1 MVSKL
6 IRTITSPV
14 RGLHQAAYLLAALTL
29 ASQLL
34 ALVRD
39 RLFAHQF
46 GAGEMLDLY
55 YAAFRVPDLVFA
67 LVASLVSAYVL
78 IPRIAGGN
86 EAEIRKLI
94 SQTGSFLFIVGGSMC
109 AMLAVYAPNLLS
121 LLYPSLMQGAHAEE
135 FVLLTRL
142 LLLQPIILG
151 LSGIA
156 TSVTQV
162 KRRFA
167 IFALSPVLYNLGIIG
182 GTVLLYPTY
191 GLPGVG
197 MGVVAGALLHLA
209 IHIPVLARARLLPL
223 PSIPNPKVIWSVM
236 KDSLPRSLALGM
248 GSFVTLAL
256 TILAARTGEG
266 GVSVFTLAGNLEAV
280 PLSLIGAAY
289 ATAAFP
295 VLAEHHQKKQS
306 AAYRDT
312 IAAAARHIIFWS
324 TIIMV
329 LTIVL
334 RAHIVRIVLG
344 TGAFGWDDT
353 RLTAAILA
361 ILVIALAAQG
371 LILLCARAFYAA
383 QRSWNPLLMQLGDA
397 GISVAVAWGLLTLS
411 ERVPMVRYFMES
423 LFRVSDVHGASIL
436 FIAVGFTVGQLIV
449 ATVALVTL
457 KRVAPGIA
465 RSLVRPMFE
474 ALGAGILGGAASYGV
489 LSFMGNLEPLTT
501 THAVFTQGLAS
512 GMVGLLVAV
521 GVLVSLRN
529 QEFNDLRES
538 LKRLS
543 GRALPA
549 AGSTLEDGAAGS

>member
-1 MVSKL
+1 MVSK
-6 IRTITSPV
+6 IIKTITQPV
-14 RGLHQAAYLLAALTL
+14 RGLHQAAYLLASLTL

-78 IPRIAGGN
+78 IPRLSGG
-86 EAEIRKLI
+86 EPVEMRKLI
-94 SQTGSFLFIVGGSMC
+94 SQTASFLFVAGALIC
-109 AMLAVYAPNLLS
+109 TALAFAAPTLLS
-121 LLYPSLMQGAHAEE
+121 LLYPTLMAGPHAAE
-135 FVLLTRL
+135 FVFLTRL

-162 KRRFA
+162 KRKFL

-182 GTVLLYPTY
+182 GTLFLYPVY
-191 GLPGVG
+191 GLLGVG
-197 MGVVAGALLHLA
+197 MGVVIGALLHLV
-209 IHIPVLARARLLPL
+209 IHIPVLARERLLPV
-223 PSIPNPKVIWSVM
+223 PVIPDPKVLWGVM
-236 KDSLPRSLALGM
+236 KDSLPRSLALAM
-248 GSFVTLAL
+248 GSVVTLAL

-266 GVSVFTLAGNLEAV
+266 GVSVFTFASNLEAV

-295 VLAEHHQKKQS
+295 VLAEHHKKKQN

-312 IAAAARHIIFWS
+312 ISAAARHIIFWS
-324 TIIMV
+324 VIVMV

-334 RAHIVRIVLG
+334 RAHIVRMVLG

-361 ILVIALAAQG
+361 ILVVALAAQG
-371 LILLCARAFYAA
+371 IILLCARAFYAA
-383 QRSWNPLLMQLGDA
+383 QRSWNPLLMQLADA
-397 GISVAVAWGLLTLS
+397 GVSVAIAVGLLSLATTYPP
-411 ERVPMVRYFMES
+411 VQYFIES
-423 LFRVSDVHGASIL
+423 LFRVEGVAGASIL
-436 FIAVGFTVGQLIV
+436 FIAVGATIGQLLV
-449 ATVALVTL
+449 ATAALVTL
-457 KRVAPGIA
+457 RTVAPGIA
-465 RSLVRPMFE
+465 RSLIRPLFE
-474 ALGAGILGGAASYGV
+474 ALGAGTLGGAAAYGV
-489 LSFMGNLEPLTT
+489 LSFMGNVEPLTT
-501 THAVFTQGLAS
+501 TLAVFTQGLLA

-529 QEFNDLRES
+529 KEFQDLRDS
-538 LKRLS
+538 LKRLTT
-543 GRALPA
+543 RALPP
-549 AGSTLEDGAAGS
+549 AGSRLEDGAAGS

>member
-6 IRTITSPV
+6 LKTITQPV
-14 RGLHQAAYLLAALTL
+14 RGLHQAAYLLASLTL

-67 LVASLVSAYVL
+67 LIASLVSAYVL
-78 IPRIAGGN
+78 IPRLAGDN
-86 EAEIRKLI
+86 KEEMRRLI
-94 SQTGSFLFIVGGSMC
+94 SQTASFLFVAGALVCTGLVF
-109 AMLAVYAPNLLS
+109 AAPALLS
-121 LLYPSLMQGAHAEE
+121 LLYPSLMQSAHADA
-135 FVLLTRL
+135 FVFLTQI

-162 KRRFA
+162 KRKFA
-167 IFALSPVLYNLGIIG
+167 IFAFSPVLYNLGIIG
-182 GTVLLYPTY
+182 GTLFLYPVY
-191 GLPGVG
+191 GLIGVG
-197 MGVVAGALLHLA
+197 MGVVIGACLHLA
-209 IHIPVLARARLLPL
+209 IHIPVLVREGVMPT
-223 PSIPNPKVIWSVM
+223 PVVPNPRVLWGVM
-236 KDSLPRSLALGM
+236 KDSLPRSLALAM

-256 TILAARTGEG
+256 TMLAARTGEG
-266 GVSVFTLAGNLEAV
+266 GVSVFTFASNLEAV

-295 VLAEHHQKKQS
+295 VLAEQHKKKQGV
-306 AAYRDT
+306 AYRDT
-312 IAAAARHIIFWS
+312 ISAAARHIIFWS
-324 TIIMV
+324 VIVMV

-361 ILVIALAAQG
+361 ILIVALAAQG
-371 LILLCARAFYAA
+371 IILLCARAFYAA
-383 QRSWNPLLMQLGDA
+383 QRSWNPLIMQLADA
-397 GISVAVAWGLLTLS
+397 GVSVLVALGLLSLA
-411 ERVPMVRYFMES
+411 VQYPPVQYFIES
-423 LFRVSDVHGASIL
+423 LFRVEGVPGASIL
-436 FIAVGFTVGQLIV
+436 FVAVGAMVGQVLV
-449 ATVALVTL
+449 ATAALITL
-457 KRVAPGIA
+457 RAVAPGVA
-465 RSLVRPMFE
+465 RSLVRPLFD
-474 ALGAGILGGAASYGV
+474 ALGAGILGGTAAYGV

-501 THAVFTQGLAS
+501 THAVFTQGLLA

-521 GVLVSLRN
+521 GVLASLRN
-529 QEFNDLRES
+529 QEFKDLRDS
-538 LKRLS
+538 LRRLTT
-543 GRALPA
+543 RTLPP
-549 AGSTLEDGAAGS
+549 AGSTLEDGAGS

>member
-1 MVSKL
+1 MVSAL
-6 IRTITSPV
+6 IQTITKPV
-14 RGLHQAAYLLAALTL
+14 RGLHQAAYLLAFMTL
-29 ASQLL
+29 ASQVL

-78 IPRIAGGN
+78 IPRIAGGTVSEN
-86 EAEIRKLI
+86 RILI
-94 SQTGSFLFIVGGSMC
+94 SQTASFLLIVGGVLC
-109 AMLAVYAPNLLS
+109 AILALIAPTVLS
-121 LLYPSLMQGAHAEE
+121 LMYPTLMHGAHADE

-162 KRRFA
+162 KRRFVL
-167 IFALSPVLYNLGIIG
+167 FALSPVLYNLGIIG
-182 GTVLLYPTY
+182 GTLVLFPKY
-191 GLPGVG
+191 GLAGVG
-197 MGVVAGALLHLA
+197 MGVVLGALFHLL
-209 IHIPVLARARLLPL
+209 IHLPVLLGAGLLPSL
-223 PSIPNPKVIWSVM
+223 RIPKPGIIWSVM

-248 GSFVTLAL
+248 GAFVTLAL

-266 GVSVFTLAGNLEAV
+266 GVSVFTFASNLEAV

-295 VLAEHHQKKQS
+295 VLAEHHRKKQGT
-306 AAYRDT
+306 AYRDT
-312 IAAAARHIIFWS
+312 VGAAARHIIFWS

-329 LTIVL
+329 LAIVL

-344 TGAFGWDDT
+344 TGAFSWNDT

-361 ILVIALAAQG
+361 ILVVALAAQG
-371 LILLCARAFYAA
+371 IILLCARAFYAA
-383 QRSWNPLLMQLGDA
+383 QRSWNPLVMQLGDA
-397 GISVAVAWGLLTLS
+397 GISVLVALGGLWLANAYPL
-411 ERVPMVRYFMES
+411 VRYFVEA
-423 LFRVSDVHGASIL
+423 LFRVSDVGGADIL
-436 FIAVGFTVGQLIV
+436 FIAIGATVGQLIV
-449 ATVALVTL
+449 ASVALLTL
-457 KRVAPGIA
+457 GRVALGVA
-465 RSLVRPMFE
+465 RSLVRPLFQ
-474 ALGAGILGGAASYGV
+474 ALGSAIMGGAASYGV

-501 THAVFTQGLAS
+501 THAVFTQGIIA

-521 GVLVSLRN
+521 GVLASLRN
-529 QEFNDLRES
+529 QEFQDLRDS
-538 LKRLS
+538 LKRLTTKAIPAS
-543 GRALPA
+543 G
-549 AGSTLEDGAAGS
+549 TLLGDGGTS

>member
-1 MVSKL
+1 MVSAL
-6 IRTITSPV
+6 IKTITKPV
-14 RGLHQAAYLLAALTL
+14 RGLHQAAYLLASLTL

-78 IPRIAGGN
+78 IPRISGGTPSEN
-86 EAEIRKLI
+86 RMLI
-94 SQTGSFLFIVGGSMC
+94 SQAASFLFVAGGVLC
-109 AMLAVYAPNLLS
+109 AALAIAAPSVLS
-121 LLYPSLMQGAHAEE
+121 LMYPALMQGAYADE

-167 IFALSPVLYNLGIIG
+167 LFALSPVLYNLGIIG
-182 GTVLLYPTY
+182 GTLFLYPLY
-191 GLPGVG
+191 GLAGVG
-197 MGVVAGALLHLA
+197 MGVVAGALLHLL
-209 IHIPVLARARLLPL
+209 IHLPVLAGAGLFPL
-223 PSIPNPKVIWSVM
+223 PTIPKPRVIWSVM

-248 GSFVTLAL
+248 GAFVTLAL

-266 GVSVFTLAGNLEAV
+266 GVSVFTFASNLEAV

-295 VLAEHHQKKQS
+295 VLAEHHRKKQG

-312 IAAAARHIIFWS
+312 ISAAARHIIFWS

-344 TGAFGWDDT
+344 TGAFSWNDT
-353 RLTAAILA
+353 RLTAAILG
-361 ILVIALAAQG
+361 ILIVALAAQG

-383 QRSWNPLLMQLGDA
+383 QRSWNPLIMQLGDIGVSVLVALGGMWLA
-397 GISVAVAWGLLTLS
+397 GQY
-411 ERVPMVRYFMES
+411 PPVRYFVEA
-423 LFRVSDVHGASIL
+423 LFRVSDVGGADIL
-436 FIAVGFTVGQLIV
+436 FIAIGATVGQLIV
-449 ATVALVTL
+449 AGVALITL
-457 KRVAPGIA
+457 SRVAPGVA
-465 RSLVRPMFE
+465 RSLVRPLFQ
-474 ALGAGILGGAASYGV
+474 ALGSGILGGAASYGV
-489 LSFMGNLEPLTT
+489 LSFMGHLEPLTT
-501 THAVFTQGLAS
+501 THAVFTQGIIA

-521 GVLVSLRN
+521 GVLASLRN
-529 QEFNDLRES
+529 QEFQDLRDS
-538 LKRLS
+538 LKRLTTK
-543 GRALPA
+543 ALPA
-549 AGSTLEDGAAGS
+549 SDSALGDGATS

>member
-1 MVSKL
+1 MVSAL
-6 IRTITSPV
+6 IKTITKPV
-14 RGLHQAAYLLAALTL
+14 RGLHQAAYLLASLTL

-55 YAAFRVPDLVFA
+55 YAAFLVTDLVFA

-78 IPRIAGGN
+78 IPRISGGTPSEN
-86 EAEIRKLI
+86 RMLI
-94 SQTGSFLFIVGGSMC
+94 SQAASFLFVAGGVLC
-109 AMLAVYAPNLLS
+109 AALAIAAPSVLS
-121 LLYPSLMQGAHAEE
+121 LMYPALMQGAYADE

-167 IFALSPVLYNLGIIG
+167 LFALSPVLYNLGIIG
-182 GTVLLYPTY
+182 GTLFLYPLY
-191 GLPGVG
+191 GLAGVG
-197 MGVVAGALLHLA
+197 MGVVAGALLHLL
-209 IHIPVLARARLLPL
+209 IHLPVLAGAGLFPL
-223 PSIPNPKVIWSVM
+223 PTIPKPRVIWSVM

-248 GSFVTLAL
+248 GAFVTLAL

-266 GVSVFTLAGNLEAV
+266 GVSVFTFASNLEAV

-295 VLAEHHQKKQS
+295 VLAEHHRKKQG

-312 IAAAARHIIFWS
+312 ISAAARHIIFWS

-344 TGAFGWDDT
+344 TGAFSWNDT
-353 RLTAAILA
+353 RLTAAILG
-361 ILVIALAAQG
+361 ILIVALAAQG

-383 QRSWNPLLMQLGDA
+383 QRSWNPLIMQLGDIGVSVLVALGGMWLA
-397 GISVAVAWGLLTLS
+397 GQY
-411 ERVPMVRYFMES
+411 PPVRYFVEA
-423 LFRVSDVHGASIL
+423 LFRVSDVGGADIL
-436 FIAVGFTVGQLIV
+436 FIAIGATVGQLIV
-449 ATVALVTL
+449 AGVALITL
-457 KRVAPGIA
+457 SRVAPGVA
-465 RSLVRPMFE
+465 RSLVRPLFQ
-474 ALGAGILGGAASYGV
+474 ALGSGILGGAASYGV
-489 LSFMGNLEPLTT
+489 LSFMGHLEPLTT
-501 THAVFTQGLAS
+501 THAVFTQGIIA

-521 GVLVSLRN
+521 GVLASLRN
-529 QEFNDLRES
+529 QEFQDLRDS
-538 LKRLS
+538 LKRLTTK
-543 GRALPA
+543 ALPA
-549 AGSTLEDGAAGS
+549 SDSALGDGATS

>member
-6 IRTITSPV
+6 LKTITQPV
-14 RGLHQAAYLLAALTL
+14 RGLHQAAYLLASLTL
-29 ASQLL
+29 ASQVL

-78 IPRIAGGN
+78 IPRIAGADPI
-86 EAEIRKLI
+86 ESRKLI
-94 SQTGSFLFIVGGSMC
+94 SQTASFLFIAGGFMC
-109 AMLAVYAPNLLS
+109 GVIALFAPTLLTLVYPN
-121 LLYPSLMQGAHAEE
+121 LMQGAYASE
-135 FVLLTRL
+135 FVFLTRL

-151 LSGIA
+151 LSGVA

-162 KRRFA
+162 KRKFF

-182 GTVLLYPTY
+182 GTVFLYPVF

-197 MGVVAGALLHLA
+197 MGVVIGALAHFI
-209 IHIPVLARARLLPL
+209 IHVPVLMEAKLTPRFV
-223 PSIPNPKVIWSVM
+223 IPDPKVLWSVM
-236 KDSLPRSLALGM
+236 KDSLPRSMALGM
-248 GSFVTLAL
+248 GAFVTLAL
-256 TILAARTGEG
+256 TALAARTGEG

-295 VLAEHHQKKQS
+295 VLAEHHRKKQGV
-306 AAYRDT
+306 AYRDT
-312 IAAAARHIIFWS
+312 ISAAARHIIFWS
-324 TIIMV
+324 SIIMV
-329 LTIVL
+329 LAIVL

-361 ILVIALAAQG
+361 ILVVALAAQG

-397 GISVAVAWGLLTLS
+397 GISVAVAIGLMSLATQYPVL
-411 ERVPMVRYFMES
+411 RYFMES
-423 LFRVSDVHGASIL
+423 LFRVSDVEGASIL
-436 FIAVGFTVGQLIV
+436 FIALGATVGQLIV
-449 ATVALVTL
+449 AAVALITL
-457 KRVAPGIA
+457 RSVAPGVA
-465 RSLVRPMFE
+465 RSLVRPLLE
-474 ALGAGILGGAASYGV
+474 ALGAAILGGAASYGV

-501 THAVFTQGLAS
+501 TLAVFTQGVAA
-512 GMVGLLVAV
+512 GMVGLTVAV
-521 GVLVSLRN
+521 GVLASLRN
-529 QEFNDLRES
+529 QEFRDLVAS
-538 LKRLS
+538 LKRLRTKDLPPS
-543 GRALPA
+543 G
-549 AGSTLEDGAAGS
+549 GAIVEGVVS

>member
-1 MVSKL
+1 MVSQLLK
-6 IRTITSPV
+6 TITQPV
-14 RGLHQAAYLLAALTL
+14 RGLHQAAYLLASLTL

-39 RLFAHQF
+39 RIFAHQF

-78 IPRIAGGN
+78 IPRLAGGN
-86 EAEIRKLI
+86 KDEMRTLI
-94 SQTGSFLFIVGGSMC
+94 SQTASFLFVAGALIC
-109 AMLAVYAPNLLS
+109 TALAIAAPTLLS
-121 LLYPSLMQGAHAEE
+121 LMYPTLMQGAHADE
-135 FVLLTRL
+135 FVFLTRL

-162 KRRFA
+162 KRKFF
-167 IFALSPVLYNLGIIG
+167 IFALSPVLYNLGIIV
-182 GTVLLYPTY
+182 GTLLLYPTY
-191 GLPGVG
+191 GLVGVG
-197 MGVVAGALLHLA
+197 AGVVLGALMHLA
-209 IHIPVLARARLLPL
+209 IHIPVLVREKLLPL
-223 PSIPNPKVIWSVM
+223 PSIPRPKIIWGVM
-236 KDSLPRSLALGM
+236 KDSLPRSLALAM

-266 GVSVFTLAGNLEAV
+266 GVSVFTFAGNLEAV

-312 IAAAARHIIFWS
+312 ISAAARHIIFWS
-324 TIIMV
+324 VIIMV

-361 ILVIALAAQG
+361 ILIVALAAQG
-371 LILLCARAFYAA
+371 IILLCARAFYAA
-383 QRSWNPLLMQLGDA
+383 QRSWNPLLMQLADA
-397 GISVAVAWGLLTLS
+397 GVSVAVALGLLTLAS
-411 ERVPMVRYFMES
+411 NYPPLQYFVES
-423 LFRVSDVHGASIL
+423 LFRVDGVHGTTIL
-436 FIAVGFTVGQLIV
+436 FIAVGATVGQLLV
-449 ATVALVTL
+449 AATALITL
-457 KRVAPGIA
+457 RAVAPGIA
-465 RSLVRPMFE
+465 RSLIRPLFE
-474 ALGAGILGGAASYGV
+474 ALGAGILGGTAAYGV

-501 THAVFTQGLAS
+501 TLAVFTQGVLA
-512 GMVGLLVAV
+512 GMVGLLVAI

-529 QEFNDLRES
+529 QEFRDLRES
-538 LKRLS
+538 LKRLTT
-543 GRALPA
+543 RALPP
-549 AGSTLEDGAAGS
+549 AGSTLEDGAGS

>member
-1 MVSKL
+1 MVSAL
-6 IRTITSPV
+6 IKTITKPV
-14 RGLHQAAYLLAALTL
+14 RGLHQAAYLLASLTL

-78 IPRIAGGN
+78 IPRISGGTPS
-86 EAEIRKLI
+86 ESRTLI
-94 SQTGSFLFIVGGSMC
+94 SQAASFLFVAGGILC
-109 AMLAVYAPNLLS
+109 AALAIATPSVLS
-121 LLYPSLMQGAHAEE
+121 LMYPVLMQGAHAGE

-167 IFALSPVLYNLGIIG
+167 LFALSPVLYNLGIIG
-182 GTVLLYPTY
+182 GTLFLYPVY
-191 GLPGVG
+191 GLVGVG
-197 MGVVAGALLHLA
+197 MGVVAGALLHLL
-209 IHIPVLARARLLPL
+209 IHLPVLAGAGLFPL
-223 PSIPNPKVIWSVM
+223 PSVPKPRVIWSVM

-248 GSFVTLAL
+248 GAFVTLAL

-266 GVSVFTLAGNLEAV
+266 GVSVFTFASNLEAV
-280 PLSLIGAAY
+280 PLSLVGAAY

-295 VLAEHHQKKQS
+295 VLAEHHRKKQGV
-306 AAYRDT
+306 AYRDT
-312 IAAAARHIIFWS
+312 VSAAARHIIFWS

-344 TGAFGWDDT
+344 TGAFSWNDT
-353 RLTAAILA
+353 RLTAAILG
-361 ILVIALAAQG
+361 ILIVALAAQG

-383 QRSWNPLLMQLGDA
+383 QRSWNPLIMQLGDI
-397 GISVAVAWGLLTLS
+397 GVSVLVAIGGMWLAS
-411 ERVPMVRYFMES
+411 HYPPVRYFVEA
-423 LFRVSDVHGASIL
+423 LFRVSDVGGADIL
-436 FIAVGFTVGQLIV
+436 FIAIGATVGQLIV
-449 ATVALVTL
+449 ASVALVTL
-457 KRVAPGIA
+457 SRVAPGVA
-465 RSLVRPMFE
+465 RSLVRPLFQ
-474 ALGAGILGGAASYGV
+474 ALGSGILGGAASYGV

-501 THAVFTQGLAS
+501 THAVFTQGIIA

-521 GVLVSLRN
+521 GVLASLRN
-529 QEFNDLRES
+529 QEFQDLRDS
-538 LKRLS
+538 LKRLTTK
-543 GRALPA
+543 ALPA
-549 AGSTLEDGAAGS
+549 SDSALGDGATS

>member
-6 IRTITSPV
+6 LKTITQPV
-14 RGLHQAAYLLAALTL
+14 RGLHQAAYLLASLTL

-78 IPRIAGGN
+78 IPRLSGGDKS
-86 EAEIRKLI
+86 EMRTLI
-94 SQTGSFLFIVGGSMC
+94 SQTASFLFVAGAVICTG
-109 AMLAVYAPNLLS
+109 LAIATPTLLS
-121 LLYPSLMQGAHAEE
+121 FMYPTLMSGAHAHE
-135 FVLLTRL
+135 FVFLTRL

-162 KRRFA
+162 KRKFF

-182 GTVLLYPTY
+182 GTLFLYPRY
-191 GLPGVG
+191 GLVGVG
-197 MGVVAGALLHLA
+197 IGVVIGALMHLA
-209 IHIPVLARARLLPL
+209 IHIPVLVREKLLPL
-223 PSIPNPKVIWSVM
+223 PSIPRPKIIWSVM
-236 KDSLPRSLALGM
+236 KDSLPRSLALAM

-256 TILAARTGEG
+256 TMLAARTGEG
-266 GVSVFTLAGNLEAV
+266 GVSVFTFAGNLEAV

-312 IAAAARHIIFWS
+312 ISAAARHIIFWS
-324 TIIMV
+324 VIIMV

-361 ILVIALAAQG
+361 ILIVALAAQG
-371 LILLCARAFYAA
+371 IILLCARAFYAA
-383 QRSWNPLLMQLGDA
+383 QRSWNPLIMQLADA
-397 GISVAVAWGLLTLS
+397 GVSVAVALGLLALATTYPPLQ
-411 ERVPMVRYFMES
+411 YFVES
-423 LFRVSDVHGASIL
+423 LFRVDGVPGTAIL
-436 FIAVGFTVGQLIV
+436 FIAVGATVGQLLV
-449 ATVALVTL
+449 AATALFTL
-457 KRVAPGIA
+457 RSVAPGIA
-465 RSLVRPMFE
+465 RSLIRPLFE
-474 ALGAGILGGAASYGV
+474 ALGAGILGGTAAYGV
-489 LSFMGNLEPLTT
+489 LSFMGNLEPLSTT
-501 THAVFTQGLAS
+501 VAVFTQGVLA
-512 GMVGLLVAV
+512 GMVGLLVAI

-529 QEFNDLRES
+529 QEFRDLRDS
-538 LKRLS
+538 LKRLTT
-543 GRALPA
+543 RALPP
-549 AGSTLEDGAAGS
+549 AGSTLEDGAGS

>member
-6 IRTITSPV
+6 LKTITQPV
-14 RGLHQAAYLLAALTL
+14 RGLHQAAYLLAFLTL

-39 RLFAHQF
+39 RQFAHQF

-78 IPRIAGGN
+78 IPRLSGGDPI
-86 EAEIRKLI
+86 EMRKLI
-94 SQTGSFLFIVGGSMC
+94 SQTSSFLFVVGALIC
-109 AMLAVYAPNLLS
+109 TALAFAAPTLLS
-121 LLYPSLMQGAHAEE
+121 LMYPSLMAGQNADE

-162 KRRFA
+162 KRKFL

-182 GTVLLYPTY
+182 GTLFLYPVY
-191 GLPGVG
+191 GLSGVG
-197 MGVVAGALLHLA
+197 MGVVIGALLHLA
-209 IHIPVLARARLLPL
+209 IHIPVLTKERLLPV
-223 PSIPNPKVIWSVM
+223 PTIPNPAVIWGVM
-236 KDSLPRSLALGM
+236 KDSLPRSMALAM
-248 GSFVTLAL
+248 GSLVTLAL

-266 GVSVFTLAGNLEAV
+266 GVSVFTFASNLEAV

-295 VLAEHHQKKQS
+295 VLAEHHRKKQS
-306 AAYRDT
+306 VAYRDT
-312 IAAAARHIIFWS
+312 ISAAARHIIFWS
-324 TIIMV
+324 VIVMV

-361 ILVIALAAQG
+361 ILIVALAAQG
-371 LILLCARAFYAA
+371 IILLCARAFYAA
-383 QRSWNPLLMQLGDA
+383 QRSWNPLLMQLADA
-397 GISVAVAWGLLTLS
+397 GVSVAVAVGLLTLATNY
-411 ERVPMVRYFMES
+411 PQLQYFMET
-423 LFRVSDVHGASIL
+423 LFRVDGVSGSSIL
-436 FIAVGFTVGQLIV
+436 FIAVGATIGQLLV
-449 ATVALVTL
+449 ATAALITL
-457 KRVAPGIA
+457 RTVAPGIA
-465 RSLVRPMFE
+465 RSLIRPLFE
-474 ALGAGILGGAASYGV
+474 ALGAGILGGTAAYGV
-489 LSFMGNLEPLTT
+489 LSFMGNVEPLTT
-501 THAVFTQGLAS
+501 TLAVFTQGLLA
-512 GMVGLLVAV
+512 GMVGLLVAI

-529 QEFNDLRES
+529 KEFQDLSDS
-538 LKRLS
+538 LKRLTT
-543 GRALPA
+543 RALPP
-549 AGSTLEDGAAGS
+549 AGSRLEDGAAGS

>member
-6 IRTITSPV
+6 LQTITQPV
-14 RGLHQAAYLLAALTL
+14 RGLHQAAYLLASLTL

-78 IPRIAGGN
+78 IPRLSGGDKD
-86 EAEIRKLI
+86 EMRTLI
-94 SQTGSFLFIVGGSMC
+94 SQTASFLFVAGAVICTG
-109 AMLAVYAPNLLS
+109 LAVAAPTLLS
-121 LLYPSLMQGAHAEE
+121 LMYPTLMGGAHAQE
-135 FVLLTRL
+135 FVFLTRL

-162 KRRFA
+162 KRKFF

-182 GTVLLYPTY
+182 GTLLLYPKY
-191 GLPGVG
+191 GLAGVG
-197 MGVVAGALLHLA
+197 IGVVIGALLHLA
-209 IHIPVLARARLLPL
+209 IHIPVLVRERLLPL
-223 PSIPNPKVIWSVM
+223 PSIPQPKIIWGVM
-236 KDSLPRSLALGM
+236 KDSLPRSLALAM

-266 GVSVFTLAGNLEAV
+266 GVSVFTFAGNLEAV

-295 VLAEHHQKKQS
+295 VLAEHHKKKQS
-306 AAYRDT
+306 VAYRDT
-312 IAAAARHIIFWS
+312 ISAAARHIIFWS
-324 TIIMV
+324 VIIMV

-334 RAHIVRIVLG
+334 RAHIVRMVLG

-361 ILVIALAAQG
+361 ILIVALAAQG
-371 LILLCARAFYAA
+371 IILLCARAFYAA
-383 QRSWNPLLMQLGDA
+383 QRSWNPLIMQLADA
-397 GISVAVAWGLLTLS
+397 GVSVAVAAGLLALATTYPPLQ
-411 ERVPMVRYFMES
+411 YFVES
-423 LFRVSDVHGASIL
+423 LFRVDGVPGTAIL
-436 FIAVGFTVGQLIV
+436 FIAVGATVGQLLV
-449 ATVALVTL
+449 AATALITL
-457 KRVAPGIA
+457 RSVAPGIA
-465 RSLVRPMFE
+465 RSLIRPLFE
-474 ALGAGILGGAASYGV
+474 ALGAGILGGTAAYGV
-489 LSFMGNLEPLTT
+489 LSFMGNLEPLSTT
-501 THAVFTQGLAS
+501 LAVFTQGVLA
-512 GMVGLLVAV
+512 GMVGLLVAI

-529 QEFNDLRES
+529 QEFHDLRDS
-538 LKRLS
+538 LKRLTT
-543 GRALPA
+543 RALPP
-549 AGSTLEDGAAGS
+549 AGSTLEEGAGS

>member
-1 MVSKL
+1 MVSAL
-6 IRTITSPV
+6 IKTITKPV
-14 RGLHQAAYLLAALTL
+14 RGLHQAAYLLASLTL

-78 IPRIAGGN
+78 IPRISGGTPSEN
-86 EAEIRKLI
+86 RMLI
-94 SQTGSFLFIVGGSMC
+94 SQAASFLFVAGGVLC
-109 AMLAVYAPNLLS
+109 AALAIAAPSVLS
-121 LLYPSLMQGAHAEE
+121 LMYPALMQGAHADE

-167 IFALSPVLYNLGIIG
+167 LFALSPVLYNLGIIG
-182 GTVLLYPTY
+182 GTLFLYPLY
-191 GLPGVG
+191 GLAGVG
-197 MGVVAGALLHLA
+197 MGVVAGALLHLL
-209 IHIPVLARARLLPL
+209 IHLPVLAGAGLFPL
-223 PSIPNPKVIWSVM
+223 PSIPKPRVIWSVM

-248 GSFVTLAL
+248 GAFVTLAL

-266 GVSVFTLAGNLEAV
+266 GVSVFTFASNLEAV

-295 VLAEHHQKKQS
+295 VLAEHHRKKQGVE
-306 AAYRDT
+306 YRDT
-312 IAAAARHIIFWS
+312 ISAAARHIIFWS

-344 TGAFGWDDT
+344 TGAFSWNDT
-353 RLTAAILA
+353 RLTAAILG
-361 ILVIALAAQG
+361 ILIVALAAQG

-383 QRSWNPLLMQLGDA
+383 QRSWNPLIMQLGDI
-397 GISVAVAWGLLTLS
+397 GVSVAVALGGMWLAGQY
-411 ERVPMVRYFMES
+411 PPVRYFVEA
-423 LFRVSDVHGASIL
+423 LFRVSDVGGADIL
-436 FIAVGFTVGQLIV
+436 FIAIGATVGQLIV
-449 ATVALVTL
+449 ASVALITL
-457 KRVAPGIA
+457 GRVAPGVA
-465 RSLVRPMFE
+465 RSLVRPLFQ
-474 ALGAGILGGAASYGV
+474 ALGSGILGGAASYGV
-489 LSFMGNLEPLTT
+489 LSFMGHLEPLTT
-501 THAVFTQGLAS
+501 TYAVFTQGIIA

-521 GVLVSLRN
+521 GVLASLRN
-529 QEFNDLRES
+529 QEFQDLRDS
-538 LKRLS
+538 LKRLTTK
-543 GRALPA
+543 ALPA
-549 AGSTLEDGAAGS
+549 SDSALGDGATS

>member
-1 MVSKL
+1 MVSAL
-6 IRTITSPV
+6 LQSITKPV
-14 RGLHQAAYLLAALTL
+14 RGLHQAAYLLASLTL

-78 IPRIAGGN
+78 IPRIAGGTPSEN
-86 EAEIRKLI
+86 KKLI
-94 SQTGSFLFIVGGSMC
+94 SQTASFLLIAGGFIC
-109 AMLAVYAPNLLS
+109 LALALAAPTVLS
-121 LLYPSLMQGAHAEE
+121 LMYPSLMQGAHAGE

-167 IFALSPVLYNLGIIG
+167 LFALSPVLYNLGIIG
-182 GTVLLYPTY
+182 GTLFLYPVY
-191 GLPGVG
+191 GLAGVG
-197 MGVVAGALLHLA
+197 MGVVLGALLHLF
-209 IHIPVLARARLLPL
+209 IHVPVLIGARLLPL
-223 PSIPNPKVIWSVM
+223 PSIPKPRIIWSVM

-248 GSFVTLAL
+248 GAFVTLAL

-266 GVSVFTLAGNLEAV
+266 GVSVFTFASNLEAV
-280 PLSLIGAAY
+280 PLSLVGAAY

-295 VLAEHHQKKQS
+295 VLAEHHRKKQGV
-306 AAYRDT
+306 AYRDT
-312 IAAAARHIIFWS
+312 ISAAARHIIFWS

-344 TGAFGWDDT
+344 TGAFSWNDT
-353 RLTAAILA
+353 RLTAAILS
-361 ILVIALAAQG
+361 ILIVALAAQG

-383 QRSWNPLLMQLGDA
+383 QRSWNPLIMQLGDIGVSVLVALGGMWLA
-397 GISVAVAWGLLTLS
+397 GQY
-411 ERVPMVRYFMES
+411 PPVRYFVEA
-423 LFRVSDVHGASIL
+423 LFRVSDVGGADIL
-436 FIAVGFTVGQLIV
+436 FIAIGATVGQLIV
-449 ATVALVTL
+449 AGVALLTL
-457 KRVAPGIA
+457 SRVAPGVA
-465 RSLVRPMFE
+465 RSLVRPLFQ
-474 ALGAGILGGAASYGV
+474 ALGSGILGGAASYGV

-501 THAVFTQGLAS
+501 THAVFTQGIIA

-521 GVLVSLRN
+521 GVLASLRN
-529 QEFNDLRES
+529 QEFQDLRDS
-538 LKRLS
+538 LKRLTTK
-543 GRALPA
+543 ALPA
-549 AGSTLEDGAAGS
+549 SDSALGDGGTS

>member
-6 IRTITSPV
+6 IQTITQPV
-14 RGLHQAAYLLAALTL
+14 RGLHQAAYLLASLTL

-78 IPRIAGGN
+78 IPRIAGGTESETRN
-86 EAEIRKLI
+86 LI
-94 SQTGSFLFIVGGSMC
+94 SQTATFLFVGGGVLC
-109 AMLAVYAPNLLS
+109 AGIALAAPAILAV
-121 LLYPSLMQGAHAEE
+121 LYPTLMSGAHAEE
-135 FVLLTRL
+135 FVLLARL

-162 KRRFA
+162 KRKFA

-182 GTVLLYPTY
+182 GTIFLYPLY

-197 MGVVAGALLHLA
+197 MGVVLGALLHLG
-209 IHIPVLARARLLPL
+209 IHIPVLARARLLP
-223 PSIPNPKVIWSVM
+223 SITIPNPKVLWGVM
-236 KDSLPRSLALGM
+236 RDSLPRSLALSM

-256 TILAARTGEG
+256 TVLAAKTGPG
-266 GVSVFTLAGNLEAV
+266 GVSVFTLAGNLASV

-295 VLAEHHQKKQS
+295 VLAEHHRKKQG

-312 IAAAARHIIFWS
+312 ISAAARHIIFWS
-324 TIIMV
+324 IIVMV
-329 LTIVL
+329 LTVVL

-344 TGAFGWDDT
+344 SGAFGWDDT
-353 RLTAAILA
+353 RLTAAILG

-371 LILLCARAFYAA
+371 IILLCARAFYAA

-397 GISVAVAWGLLTLS
+397 GVSIAVAWGLMSLALQY
-411 ERVPMVRYFMES
+411 PILRYFIES
-423 LFRVSDVHGASIL
+423 LFRVSDVAGADIL
-436 FIAVGFTVGQLIV
+436 FIAVGATVGQLIV
-449 ATVALVTL
+449 AGVALATL
-457 KRVAPGIA
+457 RSVAPGIA
-465 RSLVRPMFE
+465 RSLIRPLFE
-474 ALGAGILGGAASYGV
+474 ALGAAILGGTASYGV
-489 LSFMGNLEPLTT
+489 LAFMGNLEPLTT
-501 THAVFTQGLAS
+501 THAVFTQGVVA

-521 GVLVSLRN
+521 GVLASLRN
-529 QEFNDLRES
+529 QEFQDLRNS
-538 LKRLS
+538 LKRLTA
-543 GRALPA
+543 GALPP
-549 AGSTLEDGAAGS
+549 AGSTLEEGAGS

>member
-1 MVSKL
+1 MVSAL
-6 IRTITSPV
+6 IKTITKPV
-14 RGLHQAAYLLAALTL
+14 RGLHQAAYLLASLTL

-78 IPRIAGGN
+78 IPRISGGTPSEN
-86 EAEIRKLI
+86 RMLI
-94 SQTGSFLFIVGGSMC
+94 SQAASFLFVAGGVLC
-109 AMLAVYAPNLLS
+109 AALAIAAPSVLS
-121 LLYPSLMQGAHAEE
+121 LMYPALMQGAHADE

-167 IFALSPVLYNLGIIG
+167 LFALSPVLYNLGIIG
-182 GTVLLYPTY
+182 GTLFLYPLY
-191 GLPGVG
+191 GLAGVG
-197 MGVVAGALLHLA
+197 MGVVAGALLHLL
-209 IHIPVLARARLLPL
+209 IHLPVLAGAGLFPL
-223 PSIPNPKVIWSVM
+223 PTIPRPRIMWSVM

-248 GSFVTLAL
+248 GAFVTLAL

-266 GVSVFTLAGNLEAV
+266 GVSVFTFASNLEAV

-295 VLAEHHQKKQS
+295 VLAEHHRKKQGV
-306 AAYRDT
+306 AYRDT
-312 IAAAARHIIFWS
+312 ISAAARHIIFWS

-344 TGAFGWDDT
+344 TGAFSWNDT
-353 RLTAAILA
+353 RLTAAILG
-361 ILVIALAAQG
+361 ILIVALAAQG

-383 QRSWNPLLMQLGDA
+383 QRSWNPLIMQLGDI
-397 GISVAVAWGLLTLS
+397 GVSVLVALGGMWLAAQY
-411 ERVPMVRYFMES
+411 PPVRYFVEA
-423 LFRVSDVHGASIL
+423 LFRVSDVGGADIL
-436 FIAVGFTVGQLIV
+436 FIAIGATVGQLIV
-449 ATVALVTL
+449 AGVALITL
-457 KRVAPGIA
+457 SRVAPGVA
-465 RSLVRPMFE
+465 RSLVRPLFQ
-474 ALGAGILGGAASYGV
+474 ALGSGILGGAASYGV

-501 THAVFTQGLAS
+501 THAVFTQGIIA

-521 GVLVSLRN
+521 GVLASLRN
-529 QEFNDLRES
+529 QEFQDLRDS
-538 LKRLS
+538 LKRLTTK
-543 GRALPA
+543 ALPA
-549 AGSTLEDGAAGS
+549 SDSALGDGATS

>member
-6 IRTITSPV
+6 LQTITQPV
-14 RGLHQAAYLLAALTL
+14 RGLHQAAYLLASLTL

-78 IPRIAGGN
+78 IPRLSGGDKD
-86 EAEIRKLI
+86 EMRTLI
-94 SQTGSFLFIVGGSMC
+94 SQTASFLFVAGAVICTG
-109 AMLAVYAPNLLS
+109 LAVAAPTLLS
-121 LLYPSLMQGAHAEE
+121 LMYPTLMGGAHAQE
-135 FVLLTRL
+135 FVFLTRL

-162 KRRFA
+162 KRKFF

-182 GTVLLYPTY
+182 GTLLLYPRY
-191 GLPGVG
+191 GLAGVG
-197 MGVVAGALLHLA
+197 IGVVAGALLHLA
-209 IHIPVLARARLLPL
+209 IHIPVLVRERLLPL
-223 PSIPNPKVIWSVM
+223 PSIPQPKVIWGVM
-236 KDSLPRSLALGM
+236 KDSLPRSLALAM

-266 GVSVFTLAGNLEAV
+266 GVSVFTFAGNLEAV

-295 VLAEHHQKKQS
+295 VLAEHHKKKQS
-306 AAYRDT
+306 VAYRDT
-312 IAAAARHIIFWS
+312 ISAAARHIIFWS
-324 TIIMV
+324 VIIMV

-334 RAHIVRIVLG
+334 RAHIVRMVLG

-361 ILVIALAAQG
+361 ILIVALAAQG
-371 LILLCARAFYAA
+371 IILLCARAFYAA
-383 QRSWNPLLMQLGDA
+383 QRSWNPLIMQLADA
-397 GISVAVAWGLLTLS
+397 GVSVAVAAGLLALATTYPPLQ
-411 ERVPMVRYFMES
+411 YFVES
-423 LFRVSDVHGASIL
+423 LFRVDGVPGTAIL
-436 FIAVGFTVGQLIV
+436 FIAVGATVGQLLV
-449 ATVALVTL
+449 AATALITL
-457 KRVAPGIA
+457 RSVAPGIA
-465 RSLVRPMFE
+465 RSLIRPLFE
-474 ALGAGILGGAASYGV
+474 ALGAGILGGTAAYGV
-489 LSFMGNLEPLTT
+489 LSFMGNLEPLSTT
-501 THAVFTQGLAS
+501 LAVFTQGVLA
-512 GMVGLLVAV
+512 GMVGLLVAI

-529 QEFNDLRES
+529 QEFHDLRDS
-538 LKRLS
+538 LKRLTT
-543 GRALPA
+543 RALPP
-549 AGSTLEDGAAGS
+549 AGSTLEEGAGS